1 MGFDILTV
9 SVRPGSRHDG
19 VTIARCPRVDAAQL
33 SDIPWW
39 TNPDLG
45 PVVRELHWCLAGT
58 LAEGLAHGTGR
69 GIAPDADLARVAFE
83 ALPDARRTGLLQ
95 AEAVTDGTSDEALA
109 WAVAADFCGPDAK
122 AFLDL
127 VYPGIRRFVSEHAV
141 AIIAIAAELQQGSIL
156 DGPAIDTVLAV
167 GEGVE
172 LSDGAPTSG
181 TWTPLT
187 TVFVSHVEAP
197 ARRGETY
204 PWHDARVQRAPALF
218 VPADAPACVIEK
230 AVSDYR
236 DAAAAAATPKS
247 PMKLAT
253 GPGVVRCTRQLV
265 GRTRDGRM
273 AITVGIGDL
282 ARAESWYAKRWPMF
296 FEPTAQVR

>member
-58 LAEGLAHGTGR
+58 VAEGLAHGTGR
-69 GIAPDADLARVAFE
+69 PIAPDADLARVAFE
-83 ALPDARRTGLLQ
+83 ALPDVRRTGLLQ
-95 AEAVTDGTSDEALA
+95 AEAGTDGTSDEALA

-141 AIIAIAAELQQGSIL
+141 AIAAIAAELQQGSIL
-156 DGPAIDTVLAV
+156 DGNAIDTILAV
-167 GEGVE
+167 GEGVD
-172 LSDGAPTSG
+172 LADGAPTSG
-181 TWTPLT
+181 TWTPVT
-187 TVFVSHVEAP
+187 TAFVSDVDAP
-197 ARRGETY
+197 ARLGDVY
-204 PWHDARVQRAPALF
+204 PFHDARVQRAPALF
-218 VPADAPACVIEK
+218 LPADAPVEVIKK
-230 AVSDYR
+230 AIRDYR
-236 DAAAAAATPKS
+236 DATAATPERPK
-247 PMKLAT
+247 KLEP
-253 GPGVVRCTRQLV
+253 GPGVIRCIRQLV

-296 FEPTAQVR
+296 FEPTAQIR